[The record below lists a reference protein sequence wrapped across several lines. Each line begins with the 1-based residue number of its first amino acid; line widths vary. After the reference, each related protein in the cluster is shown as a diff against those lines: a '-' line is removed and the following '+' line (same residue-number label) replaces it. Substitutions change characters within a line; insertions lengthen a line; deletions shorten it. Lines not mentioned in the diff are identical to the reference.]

1 MEKNFDEI
9 FAAASVLE
17 KPFLKELDEEK
28 RVQIRKHTESESC
41 LNDQTC
47 TAQAMLAGDSQSEN
61 HKSIQFEFFL
71 DYIFDTDTRIEVRE
85 KAMESLILQFNQK
98 DLLAR

>member
-28 RVQIRKHTESESC
+28 REQIRKHAESC
-41 LNDQTC
+41 SNDQTC